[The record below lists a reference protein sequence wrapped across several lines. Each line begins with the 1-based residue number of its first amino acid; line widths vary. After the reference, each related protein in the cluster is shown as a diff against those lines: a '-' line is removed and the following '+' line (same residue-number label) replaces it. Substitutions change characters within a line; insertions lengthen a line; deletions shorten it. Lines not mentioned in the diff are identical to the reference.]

1 MTKRKPASEV
11 TLYDIV
17 EAYCNLRIKQLR
29 SLQEQLNASNQ
40 SAPAD
45 TTAAERSARAA
56 SHALGEAR

>member
-11 TLYDIV
+11 TLYDVV

-29 SLQEQLNASNQ
+29 SLQEQLDASTQ

-45 TTAAERSARAA
+45 TTAAHTSSARAA
-56 SHALGEAR
+56 SHQAGAA

>member
-56 SHALGEAR
+56 SHQAGAA